1 MTKKSMPK
9 IAVIG
14 RGVIGLTTAELLLDS
29 GYKVDII
36 SKDDMPNTSS
46 MGAGAYWWPHKAY
59 PRDQVAK
66 WSAFSY
72 NKYRDIVKIPES
84 GIKMHTH
91 FRYCVKDD
99 ETRYALEITDKWSMI
114 EQDDVNFEITEAFQC
129 VVPLIDVPVY
139 MPWLLNNVLDKGA
152 ELKVIDLASISDVP
166 TGYDIVVNCS
176 GLGAKTLVNDASV
189 FPIRGQIVRLERPAH
204 INNSYRVV
212 HEPPGLTLI
221 LPRSGDLLLGGTTS
235 NSNFNTDPSD
245 DETQEIIDRCSKVI
259 PELKKLKVLGSQAAL
274 RPGRDT
280 VSLEAELLDDGKVLI
295 HNYGHGGSGYTIGYG
310 CANDVLQ
317 IVENL

>member
-1 MTKKSMPK
+1 MPK

-29 GYKVDII
+29 GYNVDII
-36 SKDDMPNTSS
+36 SKDDLPNTSS

-59 PRDQVAK
+59 PPEQVAK

-72 NKYRDIVKIPES
+72 NRYRDIAKIPDS

-99 ETRYALEITDKWSMI
+99 ETRYALELTDKWSMI
-114 EQDDVNFEITEAFQC
+114 DQDDVDVKITEAFQC
-129 VVPLIDVPVY
+129 IVPLIDVPVY
-139 MPWLLNNVLDKGA
+139 MPWLRSNIQKKGA
-152 ELKVIDLASISDVP
+152 EFKVIELASISDVP
-166 TGYDIVVNCS
+166 ADYDVIINCS
-176 GLGAKTLVNDASV
+176 GLGAKTLVNDPTV
-189 FPIRGQIVRLERPAH
+189 FPIRGQIVRLERPEH

-235 NSNFNTDPSD
+235 DSDFNTDPSD
-245 DETQEIIDRCSKVI
+245 DDTQEIINRCSRVL
-259 PELKKLKVLGSQAAL
+259 PELKNLKVLGSQAAL
-274 RPGRDT
+274 RPGRET
-280 VSLEAELLDDGKVLI
+280 VRLESEVLDNGKVLI

-310 CANDVLQ
+310 CADDVLQ
-317 IVENL
+317 IVNKL